1 MGDLAK
7 ILKETM
13 ADYAQEAVNGYTY
26 LTSNEDDTFFSV
38 IAVADIIGK
47 KHVFMSLVAQIVGE
61 MISIEHDANNK
72 PLVDALVQNG
82 MPREKII
89 LTYLG
94 ESLEA
99 SL

>member
-1 MGDLAK
+1 MGSLAK

-38 IAVADIIGK
+38 IAVADIKGK
-47 KHVFMSLVAQIVGE
+47 KHVFMSLVAHINSGV
-61 MISIEHDANNK
+61 ITIEHDANNK

-82 MPREKII
+82 VPREKII
-89 LTYLG
+89 LTYIG
-94 ESLEA
+94 ESLET
-99 SL
+99 SM